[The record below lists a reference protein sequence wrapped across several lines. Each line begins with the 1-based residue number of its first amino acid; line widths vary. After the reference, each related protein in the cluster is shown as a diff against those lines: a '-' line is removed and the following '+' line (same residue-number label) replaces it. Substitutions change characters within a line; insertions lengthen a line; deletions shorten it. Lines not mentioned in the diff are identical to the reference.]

1 MQALAFGSDRQ
12 FALRERPVPEPD
24 AGEALLRVH
33 YSGICGTDL
42 HAQSLG
48 HYSADVVIGHEFA
61 GEVAAV
67 GPGVSGWQIGD
78 RVAVHPRGN
87 ACGECAE
94 CRAGWVNL
102 CGDWDTLAPPGSA
115 RDGGMAAYAA
125 LPATMLRRLPDE
137 VSMLEGAWVEP
148 LAVALRGVARSGFS
162 VGRRA
167 AVIGAGPI
175 GLLTT
180 LLLRYGGASHIAVLE
195 PSEQRRSKALELGAD
210 AAIDPLADDP
220 ATIFGSDLPLVD
232 FALECSG
239 ARSALDT
246 AADIARPH
254 NAGGRRHGRSG
265 ISFAQSHQQR
275 ADDTQ
280 QRQRRRRV
288 RDCDKPARAQRVR
301 RRRAHKR
308 YSAARQV
315 RRGVSEAQRRK
326 RGQDIDAAEG
336 VAKNWAPL
344 LVKMINGFPRIMVA
358 VPYCY
363 ILPCVYLG
371 DGVVRQRN
379 LRIASSVGY
388 RAVSPE
394 VKI

>member
-1 MQALAFGSDRQ
+1 MQALAFGSDRR
-12 FALRERPVPEPD
+12 FALRERPTPEPD

-67 GPGVSGWQIGD
+67 GPGVPGWQIGD

-148 LAVALRGVARSGFS
+148 LAVALRGVSRSGFS

-180 LLLRYGGASHIAVLE
+180 LLLRYGGASHIVVLE

-220 ATIFGSDLPLVD
+220 AAIFGGDLPLVD
-232 FALECSG
+232 FTLECSG
-239 ARSALDT
+239 ARAALDT

-254 NAGGRRHGRSG
+254 GR
-265 ISFAQSHQQR
+265 I
-275 ADDTQ
+275 TL
-280 QRQRRRRV
+280 V
-288 RDCDKPARAQRVR
+288 
-301 RRRAHKR
+301 
-308 YSAARQV
+308 
-315 RRGVSEAQRRK
+315 
-326 RGQDIDAAEG
+326 G
-336 VAKNWAPL
+336 VATGAVEFHSHRAINKELTICSSASAVEEFEIAISL
-344 LVKMINGFPRIMVA
+344 LARKEFDVGA
-358 VPYCY
+358 LTSD
-363 ILPCVYLG
+363 ILPLDRFAEAFRRLN
-371 DGVVRQRN
+371 DGS
-379 LRIASSVGY
+379 A
-388 RAVSPE
+388 
-394 VKI
+394 VKILMRPGE